1 MIKRGELSFASAHGL
16 CEPKQAF
23 GRPMRRWSQ
32 RTAAVGCRTDL
43 SRSRLMTTET
53 NSDKQAEPRL
63 LGDTEIDAVVGGTVG
78 IHAYQLALIYKKCY
92 ETLLLPGD
100 ACPS

>member
-1 MIKRGELSFASAHGL
+1 
-16 CEPKQAF
+16 
-23 GRPMRRWSQ
+23 
-32 RTAAVGCRTDL
+32 
-43 SRSRLMTTET
+43 MTTET
-53 NSDKQAEPRL
+53 NSDKQTEPRL